1 MRGREICTP
10 GSDNMGLVDDATA
23 EDGITV
29 EEVAIVA
36 DIEQLGERPTGVLV
50 LPLRLQD
57 GKAVYSESSVMLV
70 KELRSLGAE
79 AKFLHTSGER
89 TFEVRKSAVALV
101 VAYVIGIASNASW
114 DAMKTLLRKRA
125 DRRISVTYVEL
136 EHGRGQRG
144 TAWKAEGD
152 SEGVIQAIDRLR
164 QPPENPPRADD
175 GD

>member
-1 MRGREICTP
+1 
-10 GSDNMGLVDDATA
+10 MGLVDDAIP

-50 LPLRLQD
+50 LPLRLQN

-70 KELRSLGAE
+70 KELRSMGGEAE
-79 AKFLHTSGER
+79 FLHPSGER

-144 TAWKAEGD
+144 TAWKAEGV
-152 SEGVIQAIDRLR
+152 SEAVIQAIDRLR
-164 QPPENPPRADD
+164 QPPENPRRADD
-175 GD
+175 GN